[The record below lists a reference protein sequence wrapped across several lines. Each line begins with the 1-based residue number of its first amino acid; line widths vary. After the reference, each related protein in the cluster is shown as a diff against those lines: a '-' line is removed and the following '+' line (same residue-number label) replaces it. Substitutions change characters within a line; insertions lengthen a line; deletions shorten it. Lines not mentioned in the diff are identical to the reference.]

1 MSDYLDPDHWVNGG
15 DMHSTSEETIATEI
29 ILLEAEREIDRL
41 KAELAEVKAVL
52 ELERRFHLKIAFRA
66 DKLHLQLQ
74 AIRESA
80 FGELV
85 SITAGEPENMGG
97 IQEIE

>member
-15 DMHSTSEETIATEI
+15 NMHSTSEETVATEI

-41 KAELAEVKAVL
+41 KAQLEEVKAVL
-52 ELERRFHLKIAFRA
+52 ELERKFHLKIAFRA